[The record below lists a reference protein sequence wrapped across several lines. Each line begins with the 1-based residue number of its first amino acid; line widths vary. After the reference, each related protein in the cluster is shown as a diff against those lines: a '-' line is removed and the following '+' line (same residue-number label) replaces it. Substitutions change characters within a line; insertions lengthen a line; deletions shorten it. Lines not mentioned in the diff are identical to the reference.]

1 MRNCQIL
8 SCQSAITLNWKSE
21 LARITPIVKRSA
33 AMVEADGRIG
43 EGSGEVDYVPDLW
56 FEHQRIKAHP
66 ALAEFGRAFT
76 ESRVAV

>member
-21 LARITPIVKRSA
+21 LAQITRIVKRSA

-43 EGSGEVDYVPDLW
+43 EGSGEVD
-56 FEHQRIKAHP
+56 A
-66 ALAEFGRAFT
+66 
-76 ESRVAV
+76 